1 MRAETLDWPGE
12 PLHESTLAP
21 QLRRIFARQGRLKTP
36 DLKTPRKEYGMMTMM
51 KRAGLGLVAA
61 AALGLTPALAGDKR
75 EEAIDLVEDAAETLS
90 YFSADSAFEPMW
102 SLADTAKAIVII
114 PQSIRAGFIFGGSGG
129 DAVMIARNKDGS
141 WSQPT
146 FYAIGSAS
154 FGFQAG
160 AEFSEVVLLV
170 MTQRGMEHLLSTTVK
185 LGADVSLAA
194 GPIGAGAKAQTT
206 DILAFSR
213 SRGLYGGLTLEG
225 AVLKTRRNFN
235 KAYYA
240 ADVSPAEIIYQGD
253 VYNPA
258 SAALQN
264 SVWRLANKDAPASLA
279 PAVAPASQPADL
291 YAPTNDPT
299 QPRNDGY
306 EDDAVWGAPIGKD
319 D

>member
-1 MRAETLDWPGE
+1 M
-12 PLHESTLAP
+12 
-21 QLRRIFARQGRLKTP
+21 LKT
-36 DLKTPRKEYGMMTMM
+36 TI
-51 KRAGLGLVAA
+51 RASLAVATFLAFA
-61 AALGLTPALAGDKR
+61 ATPAAAGDKR
-75 EEAIDLVEDAAETLS
+75 EEAIELVEEAAETIA
-90 YFSADSAFEPMW
+90 YFAQDSAFEPMW
-102 SLADTAKAIVII
+102 SLADDAKAIVVI
-114 PQSIRAGFIFGGSGG
+114 PNQWRAGFVFGGSGG
-129 DAVMIARNKDGS
+129 DAVMIARNKDGA

-146 FYAIGSAS
+146 FYVVGAGS

-160 AEFSEVVLLV
+160 VEKSEIVLLV

-279 PAVAPASQPADL
+279 PAVAPASQPSDP

-299 QPRNDGY
+299 QPRNDDY

>member
-1 MRAETLDWPGE
+1 MVK
-12 PLHESTLAP
+12 SF
-21 QLRRIFARQGRLKTP
+21 I
-36 DLKTPRKEYGMMTMM
+36 
-51 KRAGLGLVAA
+51 RAGLA
-61 AALGLTPALAGDKR
+61 AALGLTIVTAPAAAGDKR
-75 EEAIDLVEDAAETLS
+75 EEAIELVEESAETIA
-90 YFSADSAFEPMW
+90 YFSQDSAFEPLW
-102 SLADTAKAIVII
+102 SLADQAKAMVVI
-114 PQSIRAGFIFGGSGG
+114 PNSWRAGFIFGGSGG
-129 DAVMIARNKDGS
+129 DAVMIARNKDGT

-146 FYAIGSAS
+146 FFVVGSGS

-160 AEFSEVVLLV
+160 IEKSEIVLLV

-185 LGADVSLAA
+185 LGADVSIAA

-225 AVLKTRRNFN
+225 ALLKTRKNFN

-240 ADVSPAEIIYQGD
+240 AEVSPADVIYKGE
-253 VYNPA
+253 VYNPT

-279 PAVAPASQPADL
+279 PAVAPAAQPATSSYPAQPLPADPN
-291 YAPTNDPT
+291 APQKGD
-299 QPRNDGY
+299 Y

-319 D
+319 E